1 VFVAPSLLVN
11 TVDEHRKRHLAG
23 EIVFN
28 LAAPAAV
35 EFVLNRFAPLD
46 NRHHVGVVVRVQ
58 QFETGAVVES
68 AIEVDGLDAEVKAVK
83 QFKKLSED
91 IAGGL
96 ASD

>member
-1 VFVAPSLLVN
+1 
-11 TVDEHRKRHLAG
+11 
-23 EIVFN
+23 
-28 LAAPAAV
+28 
-35 EFVLNRFAPLD
+35 
-46 NRHHVGVVVRVQ
+46 VRVQ

>member
-1 VFVAPSLLVN
+1 
-11 TVDEHRKRHLAG
+11 
-23 EIVFN
+23 VFN

-68 AIEVDGLDAEVKAVK
+68 AIEDGLDAEVKAVK